1 MTVPNTETSLVPNSV
16 DVILFEIKFELTV
29 FEIKLVAILKF
40 QY

>member
-1 MTVPNTETSLVPNSV
+1 MPVPNTETGLVPNSV

-40 QY
+40 WC